1 MYEEIFGHFGL
12 ARNPF
17 LVSPDPENFYST
29 AAHDEALLQLV
40 SRIEARQGLMVLTGE
55 AGTGKT
61 IVLRYLLDWLRKYNY
76 STAYVFHPLLRS
88 ADLLE
93 LILQDFGIVCVS
105 TRKKDLRIALK
116 NWLIDRHK
124 AGECPVILIDEAQAL
139 KLQALAEL
147 RALLN
152 LQVEGVRLVQVVLVG
167 QPSLEERL
175 GQQNFASAVRVM
187 YECKLPALSA
197 GETAG
202 YICSRLSVAGA
213 VDAGL
218 IPEASVSDIYRYS
231 KGIPRVINLLCE
243 HAFLAAYA
251 DRRKSISPEDVL
263 RVAQYFDLCGAAAST
278 AETAPSVTYCGLIPF
293 PRAESALVEPRDGA
307 AVAVAEAAV
316 ALELEPQMAIE
327 ETSSDAVVT
336 VPFLAEPVPDPHLLD
351 SAQSSV
357 AVASEQAA
365 EFAVAVLEDAPSV
378 PETASEL
385 LEQVVVSHVWNLLP
399 EFAASANSART
410 ETSVRAQVE
419 VEAAL
424 IPEAEA
430 NVEVAEGVAEQEPGA
445 LELVTA
451 VIEERGETAAEPVMA
466 MVAVEPATAADPT
479 PEIAE
484 PFVACEPIP
493 LEPLASPQA
502 PEPPTAAPVAA
513 VAPMPVAAVTPLPL
527 AVAKPRP
534 TPVVGAS
541 CKTRAVPVARF
552 VLIDVAKV
560 RASVT
565 KFAASR
571 SRVAFE
577 VVARVTKS
585 FVGYWRA
592 VGRSLVRDS
601 SALAREC
608 SIWLQQPVDR
618 KGISALSRR
627 AILAAS
633 AWLRHPIH

>member
-40 SRIEARQGLMVLTGE
+40 SRIEARQGLLVLTGE

-93 LILQDFGIVCVS
+93 LILQDFGIVCFS

-139 KLQALAEL
+139 KPPALDEL

-152 LQVEGVRLVQVVLVG
+152 LHVEGVRLVQVVLVG
-167 QPSLEERL
+167 QPSLEEKL
-175 GQQNFASAVRVM
+175 GQQNSAGAVRVM
-187 YECKLPALSA
+187 YQCKLLALSA

-202 YICSRLSVAGA
+202 YIGSRLSVAGA
-213 VDAGL
+213 VGADL
-218 IPEASVSDIYRYS
+218 IREESVSDIYRYS

-263 RVAQYFDLCGAAAST
+263 RVAQYFDLCGAAAPIP
-278 AETAPSVTYCGLIPF
+278 EVAPSVAYCSRIPF
-293 PRAESALVEPRDGA
+293 PWPEVVLVERRESAT
-307 AVAVAEAAV
+307 VAVAETAV
-316 ALELEPQMAIE
+316 ALELEPHTATEEAIFDSPVTAPVLE
-327 ETSSDAVVT
+327 E
-336 VPFLAEPVPDPHLLD
+336 LAPEQHFLD
-351 SAQSSV
+351 SAESSV
-357 AVASEQAA
+357 TVVDAQARGCA
-365 EFAVAVLEDAPSV
+365 AAVLEDAP
-378 PETASEL
+378 TASEIACEL
-385 LEQVVVSHVWNLLP
+385 PAQLVASRIWNLLP

-410 ETSVRAQVE
+410 EIAVRARDPEETVF
-419 VEAAL
+419 A
-424 IPEAEA
+424 PEADA
-430 NVEVAEGVAEQEPGA
+430 IVEVAEEVAEEEPIT
-445 LELVTA
+445 LEPVA
-451 VIEERGETAAEPVMA
+451 AFVEELGETAPEPVMA
-466 MVAVEPATAADPT
+466 VVALEPAIPVDTT

-484 PFVACEPIP
+484 PFVALQPIP
-493 LEPLASPQA
+493 LEPLAPPPA
-502 PEPPTAAPVAA
+502 PEPPTPAA
-513 VAPMPVAAVTPLPL
+513 VV
-527 AVAKPRP
+527 AVAP

-541 CKTRAVPVARF
+541 SKPHVVPVVRPPR
-552 VLIDVAKV
+552 IDVAKV

-577 VVARVTKS
+577 VMARATKS

>member
-1 MYEEIFGHFGL
+1 MYEQIFGHFGL

-40 SRIEARQGLMVLTGE
+40 SRIEARHGLMVLTGE

-61 IVLRYLLDWLRKYNY
+61 IVLRYLLDWLRKYTY

-93 LILQDFGIVCVS
+93 LILQDFGIVCFS

-116 NWLIDRHK
+116 NWLLDRHK
-124 AGECPVILIDEAQAL
+124 AGACPVILIDEAQAL

-175 GQQNFASAVRVM
+175 RQQNFASAVRVM
-187 YECKLPALSA
+187 YECKLPPLSPA
-197 GETAG
+197 ETAG

-213 VDAGL
+213 VDTGL

-263 RVAQYFDLCGAAAST
+263 RVAQYFDLCGAAALIE
-278 AETAPSVTYCGLIPF
+278 ETARSATYCGLIPF
-293 PRAESALVEPRDGA
+293 PRAESALVEPREGA
-307 AVAVAEAAV
+307 AVAVAETAV
-316 ALELEPQMAIE
+316 ALELEPQMAME

-336 VPFLAEPVPDPHLLD
+336 APFLAEPVSDPHLLD

-357 AVASEQAA
+357 AIVSEQA
-365 EFAVAVLEDAPSV
+365 EQFAVAVLEDAPSV
-378 PETASEL
+378 PEMAPEL
-385 LEQVVVSHVWNLLP
+385 LEQVVLSHVWNLLP

-410 ETSVRAQVE
+410 ETSVRAQRE

-424 IPEAEA
+424 TPEAEA
-430 NVEVAEGVAEQEPGA
+430 NVEVAEGVAEQEPVA

-451 VIEERGETAAEPVMA
+451 IIEERGETAPGPVMA
-466 MVAVEPATAADPT
+466 MVAGQPD
-479 PEIAE
+479 
-484 PFVACEPIP
+484 
-493 LEPLASPQA
+493 
-502 PEPPTAAPVAA
+502 PPTAAPVAA

-541 CKTRAVPVARF
+541 SKTRVVPLARP

-560 RASVT
+560 RASAT

-571 SRVAFE
+571 SRMAFE
-577 VVARVTKS
+577 VVARATKS
-585 FVGYWRA
+585 FVAYWRA
-592 VGRSLVRDS
+592 VGRSLVCDS

>member
-55 AGTGKT
+55 AGTGKS

-93 LILQDFGIVCVS
+93 LILEDFGIVCFS

-263 RVAQYFDLCGAAAST
+263 RVAQYFDLCGAAALI
-278 AETAPSVTYCGLIPF
+278 AETAPSVIYCGLIPF

-316 ALELEPQMAIE
+316 ALDLEPQMAME

-357 AVASEQAA
+357 AIVSEQAA

-385 LEQVVVSHVWNLLP
+385 LEQVVVSHGWNLLP

-424 IPEAEA
+424 IPEA
-430 NVEVAEGVAEQEPGA
+430 NVEVVEGVAEQELVA
-445 LELVTA
+445 LEPVTA
-451 VIEERGETAAEPVMA
+451 FIEEHGEIAPEPVMA
-466 MVAVEPATAADPT
+466 MVAVEPATPANPT

-484 PFVACEPIP
+484 PFVALEPIP
-493 LEPLASPQA
+493 FEPLAPPQA
-502 PEPPTAAPVAA
+502 PEPPTPAPVAA
-513 VAPMPVAAVTPLPL
+513 VAPMSVASVTPLPL

-541 CKTRAVPVARF
+541 SKTRVVPVARF

-577 VVARVTKS
+577 VVARATKS